1 MYVLDQVYTSESMIM
16 SHQSLRYYDVS
27 LLQTFWSIFVSL
39 SIFIGAR

>member
-16 SHQSLRYYDVS
+16 SHQSLRYDVS